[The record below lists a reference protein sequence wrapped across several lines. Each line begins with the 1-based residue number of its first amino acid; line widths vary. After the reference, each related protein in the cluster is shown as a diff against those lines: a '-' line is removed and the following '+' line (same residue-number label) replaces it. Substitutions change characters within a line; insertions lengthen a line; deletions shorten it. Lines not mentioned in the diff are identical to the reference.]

1 MDRTDNPW
9 SVFVAWSKV
18 VLPLAALAL
27 LSTVFLVARRDD
39 PAPAIPLP
47 QIEEMARE
55 ARVARPR
62 LTGTT
67 DDGTA
72 YGVTADDLRPDAD
85 GTVAVTNL
93 SADLVSP
100 AGETVVVAAGA
111 ARLDTAARRIDIPGA
126 TRIDTS
132 TGYSMT
138 AAGLV
143 ADLDAG
149 ILTSTGPLDITAPY
163 GTLTAGGLTATLGA
177 GDAAPSLHF
186 TDGVKLLYRPPAPG
200 DRP

>member
-111 ARLDTAARRIDIPGA
+111 ARLDTAARRID
-126 TRIDTS
+126 TS